1 MSLNRTYFASLSAKI
16 WTGGGQLDPTALL
29 HNPVFGVIAKNF
41 SFYVKKLHFFVLR
54 LQSNSIKQ
62 KIRVFFVYI
71 FFGIKL
77 SVKLCNNVTSKLK
90 G

>member
-1 MSLNRTYFASLSAKI
+1 M
-16 WTGGGQLDPTALL
+16 GGGGRAVLPVPFDSDGSATY
-29 HNPVFGVIAKNF
+29 PVFGVIAKNF

-62 KIRVFFVYI
+62 KIRVFFFYI

-77 SVKLCNNVTSKLK
+77 SVKLCNIVTSKLK
-90 G
+90 ELYLLTF